1 LEFHQYE
8 GARIEIS
15 SRSLIEIYH
24 RLTSKL
30 SCPTQTNYIST
41 KIQFQVWDLGGQTSI
56 RPYWR
61 CYYPNTDAIVFVVD
75 SADTER
81 MSVARGE
88 LAAMLEEEEL
98 RDSILLVFANKQDQ
112 KGALNAQQISDGL
125 GLPEVR
131 NRQWSIQE
139 TSALQGKGLFEGF
152 DWLVSCIKG
161 VEGE

>member
-1 LEFHQYE
+1 MFLLRGY
-8 GARIEIS
+8 
-15 SRSLIEIYH
+15 
-24 RLTSKL
+24 
-30 SCPTQTNYIST
+30 
-41 KIQFQVWDLGGQTSI
+41 QFQVWDLGGQTSI

-75 SADTER
+75 SADVER
-81 MSVARGE
+81 MNVARGE

-112 KGALNAQQISDGL
+112 KGALNAQQISDAL

-161 VEGE
+161 TEGE